1 MTCAKEPIEQE
12 RLTSTQ
18 VAVKKL
24 NIMYLSLLR
33 EVAQRDVKEAVVR
46 FGVEQSVAE
55 RIASLDVEQVISQ
68 ADCSILQFKMR
79 APIAMRQAFKQDVDE
94 MRRVA
99 AIASMISDLKPIS

>member
-1 MTCAKEPIEQE
+1 MTCAKESMEQE
-12 RLTSTQ
+12 KLTPTQ

-55 RIASLDVEQVISQ
+55 RIALLDVEQVISLS
-68 ADCSILQFKMR
+68 DCSILQFKMR
-79 APIAMRQAFKQDVDE
+79 APIAMRQAFKQDIND

-99 AIASMISDLKPIS
+99 AIASMISDLKPTS